1 MSEFSFEQLQQMR
14 VANIQSQFVNNEE
27 LQKGEQD
34 ELEKARHGTYAD
46 TAENRRLNRV
56 GQEYG
61 HKAEEK
67 QPSGQRTKKTEET
80 SGAGGKTVADHAANT
95 DSKVLKKVVDDPNAK
110 PELKEAAQA
119 ELKKRGEGESKKQMT
134 REEFVEKMRQDGV
147 SEEDIKRFTDFEE
160 FGDSIAEQIKQEK
173 ERKEKSVRE
182 MTRLREERKQ
192 KAKEKETKEMLKK
205 DFKEKFG
212 KSDNDI
218 LKRIVSGDLRASEDE
233 KGWAKEI
240 LDERKKEE
248 KKKLT
253 AESVINF
260 LKSFNSKWT
269 DINKVVAFETKANG
283 RYYWE
288 MDYDGE
294 YTDCLIPKSKFSEDD
309 LKEIGIRIEKPQ
321 N

>member
-67 QPSGQRTKKTEET
+67 QPSGQRTKKTEEA
-80 SGAGGKTVADHAANT
+80 SGAGGKTVADHAADT
-95 DSKVLKKVVDDPNAK
+95 DSKVLQKVIDDPKAK

-119 ELKKRGEGESKKQMT
+119 ELKKRGEGKKDDEEIPFDVNLEVAQQMWSDVESDKYDEALESGDEQTQKKLL
-134 REEFVEKMRQDGV
+134 K
-147 SEEDIKRFTDFEE
+147 
-160 FGDSIAEQIKQEK
+160 IAI
-173 ERKEKSVRE
+173 ER
-182 MTRLREERKQ
+182 
-192 KAKEKETKEMLKK
+192 AKEKGIEIDMTETLKK

-212 KSDNDI
+212 KTDNSI

-253 AESVINF
+253 ADSVINF

-294 YTDCLIPKSKFSEDD
+294 YTDVLIPKSKFSEDD

-321 N
+321 NTK